1 MSTSVPDVSASKGRG
16 RQKEINRIYAYPLP
30 ILFSP
35 PEPPHSGASH
45 VGLFAFRSRVEN
57 PQCEGVWDPCTRSV
71 WIVNSDHSMV
81 LWQRGFFGK
90 GSLSRSEPSWL
101 VRRIHEQQQKAKKAL
116 TAEEITAKRRAERQ
130 QFKLDRAHAF
140 AASVAEA
147 EAAFAAG
154 DTSVKVA
161 PLTRDAVANFAAR
174 SSDRSETNSPDL
186 SKLNPAGAIQT
197 TTAGSAY
204 DVVGEDLTE
213 EAIPENLE
221 HLQLTLQEAFF
232 LLWCLD
238 CLRVLDMNTQEF
250 MTLSEIW
257 TAFQRAHLTLP
268 PSVSEK
274 PRFDNPFLVNYAVY
288 HHYRSLGWVV
298 RSGIKFC
305 VDYLLYKRGP
315 VFHHAEFGVTVCPVY
330 EDTEDQSNSPFDLPN
345 TTPFS
350 WSWLSTINR
359 VNTQVQ
365 KTLILAYV
373 TIPSSRRV
381 DITLLSSPAC
391 LAHFS
396 VREVVLRRFVPAR
409 MRD

>member
-1 MSTSVPDVSASKGRG
+1 MATALDSSASKGRG
-16 RQKEINRIYAYPLP
+16 RQKETNRIYGYPLP
-30 ILFSP
+30 ILFSV
-35 PEPPHSGASH
+35 PEPTRSWTFHL
-45 VGLFAFRSRVEN
+45 GLPAFQQIQVQK
-57 PQCEGVWDPCTRSV
+57 PQCEGCFDPCTRSV
-71 WIVNSDHSMV
+71 WVINSEHSMI

-90 GSLSRSEPSWL
+90 GNLSRSEPSWL
-101 VRRIHEQQQKAKKAL
+101 VRRVHEQKQRAKNAL
-116 TAEEITAKRRAERQ
+116 TAEEVTAKRRAERQ
-130 QFKLDRAHAF
+130 RFKQDRAQAF

-161 PLTRDAVANFAAR
+161 PLTREAVANFAAR
-174 SSDRSETNSPDL
+174 SADRSEIDSPDL
-186 SKLNPAGAIQT
+186 SGPNSETLLD
-197 TTAGSAY
+197 TAALTDNLEQKGP
-204 DVVGEDLTE
+204 DED
-213 EAIPENLE
+213 IPENLE

-232 LLWCLD
+232 LLWSMD
-238 CLRVLDMNTQEF
+238 CLRIIDPNTRDV
-250 MTLSEIW
+250 MSLAEIW
-257 TAFQRAHLTLP
+257 TSFQRAHLTMVP
-268 PSVSEK
+268 ADPQSFT
-274 PRFDNPFLVNYAVY
+274 FDNPFLVNYAIY

-298 RSGIKFC
+298 RSGMKFC

-315 VFHHAEFGVTVCPVY
+315 VFHHAEFAITVCPVY
-330 EDTEDQSNSPFDLPN
+330 EDPQDQTNSLFALAN
-345 TTPFS
+345 VTPFS

-381 DITLLSSPAC
+381 SAAVLSSPAC
-391 LAHFS
+391 LAHYS